1 MKSTP
6 KGQHTRRDFLKTT
19 VFLGGTGLLATQA
32 GVFGKLAAA
41 NAATTGA
48 NGDTYE
54 LAKPENVLYTCC
66 LQCTVA
72 CSIKAKIYDGVL
84 SKIDGN
90 PYSPAN
96 MVPNLPYNLP
106 PEDAVR
112 VDGKLCPKGQAGIQH
127 AYDPYRLRKV
137 LKRAGARGS
146 GKWKVIS
153 FEQAVDEIVN
163 GGQLFKELGEGRQ
176 VTGLKDIAVLRDAKL
191 AKDMATDI
199 ADMRKKKFT
208 VAQFQEKYKDNLN
221 VLIDPEHP
229 DLGPKNNQFLFQV
242 GRIHNGRIEFSK
254 RFVNNSFGSVNWI
267 EKTTLCGQTS
277 NKAWLRSTM
286 DYKDGKWTGG
296 VKAPRPDWA
305 NIEFALVLG
314 TIVFEA
320 NYGPVQESEPITDGL
335 VSGRLKLAVADPR
348 LTKVASKAWKWL
360 PLKPGT
366 DGALGLAMIRWIME
380 NNRYDQ
386 RYLENANSAAAKTDG
401 ETSWSDASYLVKI
414 VDGRAGKFLRADEVG
429 LGSKEQFVVY
439 RSGNFVA
446 FDPNDTQ
453 KPVEGDV
460 LVDTVF
466 KDIQLKTSLQLLR
479 EEAFKRSLD
488 EYAEIT
494 GLKVQDIIDVAREF
508 TSHGKKAA
516 VEFYRGAIK
525 HTNGWY
531 NAQAL
536 ISLNYLIGNPDWK
549 GGLVKP
555 AGGLDYVG
563 SKPNK
568 PYDMSKLHPG
578 KLSAFG
584 VPITKEGWQYEE
596 STLFSGYPAKRPWYP
611 FSGNVAQETWPSIAD
626 GYPYPIKAVLLSSH
640 TPMYSV
646 PGGVHQLRT
655 LLDPQKV
662 PLLIACD
669 IVIGETSMYADYIF
683 PDITYLER
691 WTVGQG
697 PHHVRVKSTAVRQPV
712 IPALTETVELD
723 GEKLPLSLETLMMA
737 IAKKLNLSGFGTN
750 AFGSGMNLKRP
761 EDFYLK
767 LVANVAYG
775 DKEGDV
781 VPDANDKEL
790 ELFRQS
796 RRHLSP
802 AVFSE
807 QAWQKA
813 VKPEAWRK
821 VVTVLNRGGRFESA
835 DKAYVGE
842 QQRYTLGSIKR
853 FYIEEVATSR
863 NSMSGKYF
871 SGYAIYEE
879 TQDSM
884 GKKIEVEGDL
894 KLITHKE
901 VFMTQSRTISNYWA
915 ELSIQPENFVQLSR
929 QDAQRLGV
937 KNGDKVRVKSHSNP
951 EGVHELGNG
960 RQRFVEGTVKVL
972 EGIRPGV
979 VAVSTGYGHW
989 AYGSSDVVVDGVVI
1003 KGDPRRATGIHIQP
1017 IFRLDDN
1024 LRGTPLSEPIGGSV
1038 SYYDTWV
1045 TVQKV

>member
-1 MKSTP
+1 MESTP
-6 KGQHTRRDFLKTT
+6 KGQLTRRDFLKSTA
-19 VFLGGTGLLATQA
+19 FLGGTGLLATQA
-32 GVFGKLAAA
+32 GIFGKIGKAH
-41 NAATTGA
+41 AATET
-48 NGDTYE
+48 NGDAYE

-72 CSIKAKIYDGVL
+72 CSIKTKVYDGVL

-96 MVPNLPYNLP
+96 MVPNLPYDLP
-106 PEDAVR
+106 LEEAVR

-127 AYDPYRLRKV
+127 VYDPYRLRKV

-146 GKWKVIS
+146 GKWNVIP

-163 GGQLFKELGEGRQ
+163 GGQLFNEIGEDRQ
-176 VTGLKDIAVLRDAKL
+176 VPGLKDIAVLRDAKL
-191 AKDMATDI
+191 AKDMAADI
-199 ADMRKKKFT
+199 ADLRKKKIT
-208 VAQFQEKYKDNLN
+208 VAQFQEKYKDHLD
-221 VLIDPEHP
+221 VLIDPNHP

-254 RFVNNSFGSVNWI
+254 RFVNNALGSVNWI
-267 EKTTLCGQTS
+267 EKTSLCGQTS
-277 NKAWLRSTM
+277 NKAWVRSTM
-286 DYKDGKWTGG
+286 DYKDGKWSGG

-320 NYGPVQESEPITDGL
+320 NYGPVQESEPITEGL
-335 VSGRLKLAVADPR
+335 ASGRLKLAVADPR

-360 PLKPGT
+360 PLEPGT
-366 DGALGLAMIRWIME
+366 DAALGLAMIRWILE

-386 RYLENANSAAAKTDG
+386 RYLENANSAAAKADG
-401 ETSWSDASYLVKI
+401 EPSWSDASYLVK
-414 VDGRAGKFLRADEVG
+414 VKDGRPGKYLRADEVG
-429 LGSKEQFVVY
+429 LGSKDQFVVY

-446 FDPNDTQ
+446 VDPNDTE
-453 KPVEGDV
+453 KPVEGDI

-466 KDIQLKTSLQLLR
+466 KEIQLKTSLQLVR
-479 EEAFKRSLD
+479 EEAFNQTLE

-494 GLKVQDIIDVAREF
+494 GLRVQDIIDVAREF

-516 VEFYRGAIK
+516 VEFYRGSVK

-536 ISLNYLIGNPDWK
+536 IALNYLIGNPDWK

-555 AGGLDYVG
+555 AGGWDYIG

-578 KLSAFG
+578 KLSSFG
-584 VPITKEGWQYEE
+584 VPITKETWQYEE

-691 WTVGQG
+691 WSVGQG

-712 IPALTETVELD
+712 IPAITETVEID
-723 GEKLPLSLETLMMA
+723 GEKLPMSLETLMMA
-737 IAKKLNLSGFGTN
+737 IAKKLNLSGFG
-750 AFGSGMNLKRP
+750 ADGFGSGVPLKRP

-767 LVANVAYG
+767 LMANVAYG

-781 VPDANDKEL
+781 VLDANDQEL
-790 ELFRQS
+790 NLFVES

-802 AVFSE
+802 AVFNE

-813 VKPEAWRK
+813 VKPEDWRK
-821 VVTVLNRGGRFESA
+821 VVTVLNRGGRFESV
-835 DKAYVGE
+835 DKAYVGS
-842 QQRYTLGSIKR
+842 QQRYLLGGIKR

-863 NSMSGKYF
+863 HSMSGNYF
-871 SGYAIYEE
+871 SGYGIYQEI
-879 TQDSM
+879 QDSM
-884 GKKIEVEGDL
+884 GKKVEVEGDL

-901 VFMTQSRTISNYWA
+901 VFVTQSRTISNYWS
-915 ELSIQPENFVQLSR
+915 ELSLQPENYVQISR
-929 QDAQRLGV
+929 QDAQRLGL
-937 KNGDKVRVKSHSNP
+937 KNGDMVRVKSQSNP
-951 EGVHELGNG
+951 EGVQDLGNG
-960 RQRFVEGTVKVL
+960 QQRFVEGKVKTM

-989 AYGSSDVVVDGVVI
+989 AFGSSDVVVDGVVI
-1003 KGDPRRATGIHIQP
+1003 KGDSRRATGIHVNP

-1024 LRGTPLSEPIGGSV
+1024 LRGTPLSEPIGGSA
-1038 SYYDTWV
+1038 SFYDTWV
-1045 TVQKV
+1045 TLQKV